1 MQTYAQ
7 IQNQIEQL
15 KAEAEKIRKDNM
27 TAVIEQILALMK
39 EHGVSLDDLNK
50 AGIKERQTGVS
61 TAKYRDPESGATW
74 SGRGKQPAWF
84 KNRIDAGES
93 KESLL
98 ISK

>member
-7 IQNQIEQL
+7 IQNQIAQL

-27 TAVIEQILALMK
+27 NAVIEQIQALMN

-50 AGIKERQTGVS
+50 ASIKESKTGVS
-61 TAKYRDPESGATW
+61 TAKYRDPDSGATW
-74 SGRGKQPAWF
+74 GGRGKQPAWF
-84 KNRIDAGES
+84 KNRIDAGEG